1 MKKYVLIFIGTV
13 FLSLNVRSEIVTGD
27 KCGDNCTWTFDTETG
42 KLTVSGTGDMYDFE
56 KYDTGSIPWEGSQA
70 TYYTTAPW
78 GEYSG
83 QVSEIEIG
91 SNITSLGVN
100 AFYNLSATSVNIP
113 NGITSISKNAFQYSN
128 LQSVLIPDSV
138 TSIGRAAFDTAP
150 LTNLTLPNTITS
162 IGDYAFRDTGLTEF
176 VIPDSVTSIG
186 ERAFMS
192 YGIGQLEKLVIPDS
206 VASIGTEA
214 FIGLSATVYCTT
226 SSPCADRGSENI
238 VSYEKQG
245 GVYILDGKYYYSGSD
260 MANTTNE
267 CQKAL
272 GECKRDVLEAK
283 GICQGSACDTF
294 IQSDGNY
301 MLKYNGKTYQSIN
314 DLLKGNYDKR
324 RIYTIEEANFVA
336 GDKNRVSIKY
346 R

>member
-27 KCGDNCTWTFDTETG
+27 KCGDNCTWTLDTETG
-42 KLTVSGTGDMYDFE
+42 QLTISGTGDMYSKYNNIARPYDESFE
-56 KYDTGSIPWEGSQA
+56 GNNGDHWRTN
-70 TYYTTAPW
+70 APW
-78 GEYSG
+78 WPYST
-83 QVSEIEIG
+83 QISDIKIQ
-91 SNITSLGVN
+91 S
-100 AFYNLSATSVNIP
+100 
-113 NGITSISKNAFQYSN
+113 GITSIGGWAFYNTSVTSIDIPDTVTRISN
-128 LQSVLIPDSV
+128 ESFQFSALQSITIPDSV
-138 TSIGRAAFDTAP
+138 SSIEWATFMGTS
-150 LTNLTLPNTITS
+150 LTN
-162 IGDYAFRDTGLTEF
+162 F
-176 VIPDSVTSIG
+176 VIPDSITSIGGHAFDGVTTLTNLVIPETVTSIG
-186 ERAFMS
+186 VDALQS
-192 YGIGQLEKLVIPDS
+192 TTAQI
-206 VASIGTEA
+206 
-214 FIGLSATVYCTT
+214 YCYKDLD
-226 SSPCADRGSENI
+226 CRDKGSNNI
-238 VSYEKQG
+238 VSYDKQG
-245 GVYILDGKYYYSGSD
+245 GVYILDYGTENEKYYISGSD
-260 MANTTNE
+260 MANGTE
-267 CQKAL
+267 CHKAL